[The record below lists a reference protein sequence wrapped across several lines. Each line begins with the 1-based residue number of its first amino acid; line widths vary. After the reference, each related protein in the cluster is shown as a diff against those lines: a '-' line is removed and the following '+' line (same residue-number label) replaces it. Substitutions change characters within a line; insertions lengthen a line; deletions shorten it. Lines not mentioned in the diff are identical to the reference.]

1 MTSKVVRCTCAHK
14 YQDELYGAGNR
25 MANELRNGQYCC
37 TVCGSIV
44 GSSQNIHQAPKAK
57 EPEPE
62 VVKEKVKEKV
72 VKEKVKEKVPD
83 KKAGEKDKKKGKSSM
98 KGGKR

>member
-25 MANELRNGQYCC
+25 MANELRNGQFKC
-37 TVCGSIV
+37 TVCGSVV
-44 GSSQNIHQAPKAK
+44 GSSQSIHQAPKAK
-57 EPEPE
+57 ETEKE
-62 VVKEKVKEKV
+62 VVKEKAVKEKA
-72 VKEKVKEKVPD
+72 VKEKSTKAPD
-83 KKAGEKDKKKGKSSM
+83 KKAGEKDKKKGKGSM

>member
-25 MANELRNGQYCC
+25 MANELRNGQFKC
-37 TVCGSIV
+37 TVCGSVV
-44 GSSQNIHQAPKAK
+44 GSSQSIHQAPKAK
-57 EPEPE
+57 ETEKE
-62 VVKEKVKEKV
+62 VVKEKAVKEKA
-72 VKEKVKEKVPD
+72 VKEKSTKAPD
-83 KKAGEKDKKKGKSSM
+83 KKVGEKDKKKGKSSM